1 MFESCGIELSLIDPL
16 FLLVKLVNFV
26 LNVLQKLCVTV
37 ANVLRQKL
45 TFVADLLVH
54 AVKDVKLE
62 FGHLS
67 DVSSEN
73 QTQNG
78 PFQETVFFPWMG
90 EDLDKQFDIILS
102 SKLNNRLLVFIAH
115 GIGQQV
121 QILSQVIPLILIFL

>member
-26 LNVLQKLCVTV
+26 LNVLQKLSVTV

-67 DVSSEN
+67 DVPSEN

-78 PFQETVFFPWMG
+78 PFQETVFFPWVG

-102 SKLNNRLLVFIAH
+102 CKLNNRLLVFIAH
-115 GIGQQV
+115 GI
-121 QILSQVIPLILIFL
+121 S